1 MIREFERDVNWFIEE
16 LINQEKESAI
26 IKELEETN
34 IKALIMGLG
43 TKKGN
48 RIYQNWRRDKIDE
61 LEEIKEKDL
70 TVFEKLKRSKERKSM
85 TLFDKL
91 RYFRKGR

>member
-1 MIREFERDVNWFIEE
+1 MIREFERNVDWFIEE

-48 RIYQNWRRDKIDE
+48 RIYQNWRRDKVDE
-61 LEEIKEKDL
+61 LEEFKKEL
-70 TVFEKLKRSKERKSM
+70 TVFERLKRSKERKAN

-91 RYFRKGR
+91 HYFRKGK